1 MLKMAKDEA
10 CTLSDDP
17 RSIRDPVKFNRLRVM
32 IEEEAIK
39 PTWGCPLYIAA
50 RPGGWLTSEQREAG
64 DKYQQATI
72 DYNRA
77 QQTDPEDMVPE
88 ARELAYKRI
97 EVFKRRWTE
106 CIKTLGRG
114 RGAVDRL
121 VLDEYRL
128 DTEAQRKIARDGL
141 QLLANFFNTGKN
153 KSRT

>member
-10 CTLSDDP
+10 CTLGDDP

-64 DKYQQATI
+64 DKYQQITI
-72 DYNRA
+72 DHR
-77 QQTDPEDMVPE
+77 QLQDMDPEEAIPE
-88 ARELAYKRI
+88 AREFLY
-97 EVFKRRWTE
+97 RRVKSNKERWLE

-114 RGAVDRL
+114 RDAVDRL
-121 VLDEYRL
+121 VLEEERL
-128 DTEAQRKIARDGL
+128 LTPVDRRIAKDGL
-141 QLLANFFNTGKN
+141 QLLANYFNTGN
-153 KSRT
+153 RR